1 MNGTVLAKKKESTQT
16 SFDFT
21 PKRKGLNL
29 KEILLVG
36 NDREEST
43 VLKHLQNSSKFKIKR
58 ARTFKKAEKIIA
70 SLNPD
75 FVLCAGKINIDE
87 EGNYVLEID

>member
-21 PKRKGLNL
+21 SNGKGLNL
-29 KEILLVG
+29 KEIVLVG
-36 NDREEST
+36 ADKEESP
-43 VLKHLQNSSKFKIKR
+43 VLTYLHNPSKFKVKK
-58 ARTFKKAEKIIA
+58 ARTLKKAAKIIA